1 MEIIDFDEASK
12 AWRANKKVLKNGMF
26 AYKCVYIHSTGSP
39 CKSVVE
45 AQNTSSRYRTHP
57 QWETTSTGK
66 EPWKYCYRHRSKG
79 HSTEKFF

>member
-1 MEIIDFDEASK
+1 MELIDFDEASK

-26 AYKCVYIHSTGSP
+26 AYKCVYIHSTGSS

-45 AQNTSSRYRTHP
+45 AQASTATYATHP
-57 QWETTSTGK
+57 AWTQSSSTSK

-79 HSTEKFF
+79 LG